1 MTNPPEP
8 HYVVGHG
15 ELLVTSE
22 RHYVL
27 GHYISDEQRLLVH
40 EGLTVH
46 AVCQS
51 CSARSRSPNRHGDCS
66 SSLMELKQAIRS
78 RHAVRSYTR
87 QPVAEQVLHQL
98 LDAAV
103 RAPNA
108 KNDQPWS
115 FAIVQ
120 NRELLQ
126 RYSDRVKTLRAGSSA
141 ESPATRA
148 LLHSQRFD
156 VFYGAGTLIII
167 CGRLDNEYAEAD
179 CWLAAENLM
188 LTACDLGLGTCP
200 VASAAPALNS

>member
-1 MTNPPEP
+1 
-8 HYVVGHG
+8 
-15 ELLVTSE
+15 
-22 RHYVL
+22 
-27 GHYISDEQRLLVH
+27 
-40 EGLTVH
+40 
-46 AVCQS
+46 
-51 CSARSRSPNRHGDCS
+51 
-66 SSLMELKQAIRS
+66 MELKQAIRS

-188 LTACDLGLGTCP
+188 LAACDLGLGTCP
-200 VASAAPALNS
+200 VASAAPALNSARVKAELDIPNEFAVIAPIVVGYPDELAALPTPRSPPRILSIRR